1 MSFLPSF
8 PFRCHLDAILLV
20 WKTRTKY
27 KVLYEVEIDT
37 NSSPLPCLHHRTKT
51 HCVTWEGIQKSF
63 SGIRINRLSS
73 FPDFVVLLW
82 PEQQSDSS
90 LLSFICLFV
99 IFQSFFTGY
108 LDHFWLEKPK
118 KLATATSRCHAY
130 VNFPESY
137 WHDSYVIVFEE
148 TEGFPD
154 PLYLHRWSPSFS
166 LPRSLY
172 ALPTILVLFAR
183 HSGKNCEPY
192 ANTVFVFLLC

>member
-1 MSFLPSF
+1 MKWRLTQIQVPYLVSTTVPRLTASRGRGYKNHSLGSGSTGSVLF
-8 PFRCHLDAILLV
+8 PTLLFC
-20 WKTRTKY
+20 Y
-27 KVLYEVEIDT
+27 D
-37 NSSPLPCLHHRTKT
+37 
-51 HCVTWEGIQKSF
+51 
-63 SGIRINRLSS
+63 LSS
-73 FPDFVVLLW
+73 KVT
-82 PEQQSDSS
+82 